1 MSRDEHKLIHFSD
14 RGHEVAERIVARH
27 RTVEAYLVK
36 VMGIPWDDV
45 HEEAHAMEH
54 SISPRLETKMLEMI
68 GEVRTC
74 PHGHPIG
81 DYPREPGE
89 SLPAV
94 PAGSEVTVLR
104 LENEAEEI
112 LHYMYRAGVEPG
124 RRYTVASRSGE
135 GDDALT
141 ELEADDG
148 RASRSRTWWPARS
161 LSAWRSAATGR
172 SRRLPTPRR
181 SSSCSAPTA
190 GGCRAPGTPGAVV
203 GPRMRGRLVVRV
215 AVGHDEHGEPRG
227 GRGEDQPD
235 EPALEDGLEP
245 LHGPQKNRR
254 GAPAWPVRPVAVDRL
269 DWVVAIAVPSTSEGD
284 GGHPNAGCSDSPWV
298 QGFAPTREHLH
309 SPVLSLLTSRT
320 TSFPRSEHRS
330 NAVPRRQASGSTF
343 LRCPRRSS
351 QGSDSAP
358 SSLPRSGRSR
368 CF

>member
-1 MSRDEHKLIHFSD
+1 MEDLSEATQEYLESIYWLYEAGIERTQANLARALRVSQPSASEMLKRLADEGLVSRDEHKLIHFSD
-14 RGHEVAERIVARH
+14 RGHEVAERIGARH

-89 SLPAV
+89 ALPAV
-94 PAGSEVTVLR
+94 PGGSEITVLR

-148 RASRSRTWWPARS
+148 TSVAVEDMVARTVS
-161 LSAWRSAATGR
+161 
-172 SRRLPTPRR
+172 
-181 SSSCSAPTA
+181 
-190 GGCRAPGTPGAVV
+190 
-203 GPRMRGRLVVRV
+203 VRV
-215 AVGHDEHGEPRG
+215 EER
-227 GRGEDQPD
+227 
-235 EPALEDGLEP
+235 
-245 LHGPQKNRR
+245 
-254 GAPAWPVRPVAVDRL
+254 
-269 DWVVAIAVPSTSEGD
+269 GD
-284 GGHPNAGCSDSPWV
+284 G
-298 QGFAPTREHLH
+298 
-309 SPVLSLLTSRT
+309 PVSTLADASAELQLLGADRW
-320 TSFPRSEHRS
+320 
-330 NAVPRRQASGSTF
+330 GM
-343 LRCPRRSS
+343 
-351 QGSDSAP
+351 
-358 SSLPRSGRSR
+358 
-368 CF
+368 